1 MIASTIDAQGRSW
14 ASLLKGKA
22 DFIEVVSET
31 EVAIAPSFIE
41 VDLAKRESSIVVA
54 FGRSIKPCQPF
65 INVSSTK
72 GQKTKNSVI
81 F

>member
-31 EVAIAPSFIE
+31 EVRSQ
-41 VDLAKRESSIVVA
+41 SS
-54 FGRSIKPCQPF
+54 
-65 INVSSTK
+65 
-72 GQKTKNSVI
+72 
-81 F
+81 